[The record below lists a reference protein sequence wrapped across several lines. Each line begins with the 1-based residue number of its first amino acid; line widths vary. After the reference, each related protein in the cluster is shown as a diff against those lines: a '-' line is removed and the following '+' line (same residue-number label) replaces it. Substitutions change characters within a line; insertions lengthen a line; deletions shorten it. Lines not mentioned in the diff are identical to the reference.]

1 MGGYNRL
8 VAFFLK
14 DYYDNHV
21 EDAGRREELALG
33 PVAPSWNKFIIG
45 NINYSYPPF
54 NCKELTKA

>member
-1 MGGYNRL
+1 MIIMWKML
-8 VAFFLK
+8 
-14 DYYDNHV
+14 
-21 EDAGRREELALG
+21 EEGKIFALG